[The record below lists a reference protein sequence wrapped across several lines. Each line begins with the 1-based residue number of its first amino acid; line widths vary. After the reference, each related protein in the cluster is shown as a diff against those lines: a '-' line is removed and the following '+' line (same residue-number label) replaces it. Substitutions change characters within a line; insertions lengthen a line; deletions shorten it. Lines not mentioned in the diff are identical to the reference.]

1 MHGNPDRDYQLSAL
15 CLGLGAKVLGLALY
29 LSNGFYNVRALQ
41 LVTLVYLLCVAA
53 VVFRRFDQIEDVARG
68 LAPFVLAA
76 GLAFQFYRMGVDA
89 AYAWP
94 IAGFAVAVVA
104 ALTLKQATLNVW
116 WVTLGLVLALVVP
129 HFLVGLWAIRGLANP
144 DFDVYYCHMQSL
156 AALVKGINPHT
167 LTIAYVHPDELKYPA
182 SYVFDGRVHIGF
194 PYPPLSLFMAL
205 PGYLVGGDYR
215 YSGVAATTLAGVLM
229 VYARPSRLSLIATA
243 IFLSTPAMIPV
254 LRMGW
259 TEPYVVLLL
268 AVAVFCACRAP
279 RLFPWALGLLI
290 AAKQYAIFAALG
302 VFLLPGARHS
312 LKDSAIIIGK
322 AVALATAITLPWMLW
337 NVSGF
342 LSDVVFLQFLL
353 PFRMDAL
360 SYLVWLTYNTGKQPT
375 ALIGFLMMVPAVVL
389 MRWRG
394 ARTVAGFAAAISF
407 IFLSLFLFN
416 KAAFINY
423 YFFVIGALCCA
434 TAVGGNAVL
443 TARSDSDIPS
453 TR

>member
-1 MHGNPDRDYQLSAL
+1 
-15 CLGLGAKVLGLALY
+15 VLGVALY
-29 LSNGFYNVRALQ
+29 LSDGFYNIPALQ
-41 LVTLVYLLCVAA
+41 LTTAAYVLCVLA
-53 VVFRRFDQIEDVARG
+53 VALRKIEKIEEIARRITP
-68 LAPFVLAA
+68 LVLAA
-76 GLAFQFYRMGVDA
+76 GLAFQLYRLGADA

-94 IAGFAVAVVA
+94 IAGLAIAVAA
-104 ALTLKQATLNVW
+104 ALALKQSTLSVW
-116 WVTLGLVLALVVP
+116 WVTLGLVVALVVP
-129 HFLVGLWAIRGLANP
+129 HFLIGRWAIRGLANP
-144 DFDVYYCHMQSL
+144 DFDVYWCHMQSL
-156 AALVKGINPHT
+156 EALLKGINPHT
-167 LTIAYVHPDELKYPA
+167 LTIAYIHPDELKYPA

-215 YSGVAATTLAGVLM
+215 YSGLAATTLAGALM
-229 VYARPSRLSLIATA
+229 VYARPSRLSFLAAA

-268 AVAVFCACRAP
+268 AVTVFCACRAP
-279 RLFPWALGLLI
+279 RLFPWSLGLLI
-290 AAKQYAIFAALG
+290 AVKQYAIFAAFG
-302 VFLLPGARHS
+302 VFLLPTARQS
-312 LKDSAIIIGK
+312 VKDSAIIIGK
-322 AVALATAITLPWMLW
+322 ALALATAITLPWMLW

-342 LSDVVFLQFLL
+342 LSDVVLLQFLL

-360 SYLVWLTYNTGKQPT
+360 SYLVWLTYNTGRQPP
-375 ALIGFLMMVPAVVL
+375 AVIGFLMMLPAVLL

-394 ARTVAGFAAAISF
+394 ARSVAGFAAAVSF

-434 TAVGGNAVL
+434 TALAGKSPSH
-443 TARSDSDIPS
+443 RQDSA
-453 TR
+453 T

>member
-1 MHGNPDRDYQLSAL
+1 MDSHADTDYAVTAL
-15 CLGLGAKVLGLALY
+15 CLGVAGIVLGGAMY
-29 LSNGFYNVRALQ
+29 LSGGFYNIPALQ
-41 LVTLVYLLCVAA
+41 LTTGAYVLCVLA
-53 VVFRRFDQIEDVARG
+53 VALRKFEKIETSARRITP
-68 LAPFVLAA
+68 LVLVA
-76 GLAFQFYRMGVDA
+76 GLVFQLYRLGADA
-89 AYAWP
+89 AYTWP
-94 IAGFAVAVVA
+94 IAGVAIAVLA
-104 ALTLKQATLNVW
+104 ALILKQSTLNRR
-116 WVTLGLVLALVVP
+116 WVMLGLVVALVVP

-156 AALVKGINPHT
+156 EALLKGINPHT

-205 PGYLVGGDYR
+205 PGYLVSGDYR
-215 YSGVAATTLAGVLM
+215 YSGLAATTLAGVLM
-229 VYARPSRLSLIATA
+229 VYARPSRLSLLAAA
-243 IFLSTPAMIPV
+243 IFLSTPAMITV
-254 LRMGW
+254 LKMGW

-268 AVAVFCACRAP
+268 ALTVFCACRAP
-279 RLFPWALGLLI
+279 RLLPWALGLLI
-290 AAKQYAIFAALG
+290 AVKQYAIFAALG
-302 VFLLPGARHS
+302 VFLLPGARES

-322 AVALATAITLPWMLW
+322 ALALATAITLPWMLW

-360 SYLVWLTYNTGKQPT
+360 SYLVWLTYNTGKQPP
-375 ALIGFLMMVPAVVL
+375 AVIGFVMMAPAVVL

-394 ARTVAGFAAAISF
+394 ARTVAGFAGAVGL

-434 TAVGGNAVL
+434 TALAGESSHQAEESPAG
-443 TARSDSDIPS
+443 
-453 TR
+453 